1 MRKNRLEILLKK
13 LKDFKLDA
21 FLLSN
26 PVNINYLT
34 YFDKETDGYLFVTP
48 SKLIYF
54 TFFVFWEEAKTNSLW
69 QAKLVENKNI
79 FEEVAKE
86 AKKLK
91 IKRVGFEAK
100 FLRFA
105 EYEKLKEELAK
116 KDIEFIETFDLV
128 EEARMIKEKQEIN
141 FIKKA
146 TSITLEAFAF
156 LKEIIQE
163 GVSEKFLAREA
174 EKFLKIKGDI
184 KIAFPSIVA
193 FGKNTSFPHHLPGE
207 KKLEKEDIVL
217 ADLGAKYK
225 GYCADLTRIIFWD
238 KMPHHLK
245 KIYDLVKKA
254 KEESIR
260 KIKPGKKAKE
270 IDKVAREIIEKK
282 GWGKF
287 FGHGLGHGVGL
298 EVHEKPFISP
308 KSEDIIKENMVFT
321 IEPAIYFPHK
331 FGIRL
336 ESIVKVNSQGAEII
350 DGETFYS

>member
-1 MRKNRLEILLKK
+1 MKKNRIETLLKE

-21 FLLSN
+21 FLLSKS
-26 PVNINYLT
+26 VNINYLT
-34 YFDKETDGYLFVTP
+34 HFDKETEGYLLVTP

-54 TFFVFWEEAKTNSLW
+54 TFFVFWEEAKANSLW
-69 QAKLVENKNI
+69 QVKLVENKNI
-79 FEEVAKE
+79 FEEVAEE
-86 AKKLK
+86 ARKLK
-91 IKRVGFEAK
+91 IKKIGFEAK
-100 FLRFA
+100 SFSFA
-105 EYEKLKEELAK
+105 EYEKLNEELIK
-116 KDIEFIETFDLV
+116 KDIKLIETFDLV
-128 EEARMIKEKQEIN
+128 EEIRMIKEEQEIN

-146 TSITLEAFAF
+146 TSITLEAFEF
-156 LKEIIQE
+156 LQEIIQE
-163 GVSEKFLAREA
+163 GVSEKSLAWEV

-184 KIAFPSIVA
+184 KVAFPPIIA
-193 FGKNTSFPHHLPGE
+193 FGKNSSFPHHLSQE
-207 KKLEKEDIVL
+207 KKLERKNIIL

-225 GYCADLTRIIFWD
+225 GYCADLTRVFFWD
-238 KMPHHLK
+238 KMPPQLK

-254 KEESIR
+254 QEESIK

-282 GWGKF
+282 GWGRF